1 MAQEIPLLRK
11 SAYIFLSLA
20 GMLFSANT
28 PAGEIHI
35 AVASNFSATMRLLA
49 ERFEAQSDHRVVL
62 LPGSTGKHFAQIMH
76 GAPFDTFF
84 AADVKR
90 PERLEAEGRIIPG
103 SRFSYAIGKLVL
115 WSPDPELVDGDG
127 AVLESGTFRRLA
139 IANPRLAP
147 YGRAAQQFLESRGIW
162 ESLQPRLVRGE
173 NISQAFQFV
182 ASGNAELGLVALSQL
197 MQSGRPMAGSSWQVP
212 EKLHSPIE
220 QQAVLL
226 SDSAAAF
233 DFMRFVKS
241 EPARAIIRDA
251 GYGIP

>member
-1 MAQEIPLLRK
+1 MVPGIPLLRIT
-11 SAYIFLSLA
+11 STLLLFLA
-20 GMLFSANT
+20 GLVFPGKALT
-28 PAGEIHI
+28 GEIHV
-35 AVASNFSATMRLLA
+35 AVASNFTATMRLLA
-49 ERFEAQSDHRVVL
+49 ARFEAQSDHVVVL
-62 LPGSTGKHFAQIMH
+62 LPGSTGKHFTQIMN
-76 GAPFDTFF
+76 GAPFDAFF

-115 WSPDPELVDGDG
+115 WSPDPELVDRDG

-147 YGRAAQQFLESRGIW
+147 YGRAAQQFLESRGILK
-162 ESLQPRLVRGE
+162 SLQPKLVRGE

-197 MQSGRPMAGSSWQVP
+197 MQSGTQPAGSRWQVP
-212 EKLHSPIE
+212 GTLHAPIE

-226 SDSAAAF
+226 SDSKAAA
-233 DFMRFVKS
+233 DFMKFAKS
-241 EPARAIIRDA
+241 ESARAIIRNS

>member
-1 MAQEIPLLRK
+1 MAQGTPVLRTT
-11 SAYIFLSLA
+11 AYLFFFLAAFLPTGNLKA
-20 GMLFSANT
+20 E
-28 PAGEIHI
+28 EIHI

-49 ERFEAQSDHRVVL
+49 ERFEAQSDHRVIL
-62 LPGSTGKHFAQIMH
+62 LPGSTGKHFAQIVN
-76 GAPFDTFF
+76 GAPFDAFF

-127 AVLESGTFRRLA
+127 AVLESGSFRRFA

-173 NISQAFQFV
+173 NIGQAFQFV

-197 MQSGRPMAGSSWQVP
+197 MQSGREPAGSRWQVP
-212 EKLHSPIE
+212 EKLHAPIE

-226 SDSAAAF
+226 SDSAAAA
-233 DFMRFVKS
+233 DFMRFAKS
-241 EPARAIIRDA
+241 EPARAIIRDS

>member
-1 MAQEIPLLRK
+1 MLRTT
-11 SAYIFLSLA
+11 AYLFFFLAAFLPTGNLKA
-20 GMLFSANT
+20 E
-28 PAGEIHI
+28 EIHI

-49 ERFEAQSDHRVVL
+49 ERFEAQSDHRVIL
-62 LPGSTGKHFAQIMH
+62 LPGSTGKHFAQIVN
-76 GAPFDTFF
+76 GAPFDAFF

-147 YGRAAQQFLESRGIW
+147 YGRAAQQFLESRGIR
-162 ESLQPRLVRGE
+162 ESLRPKLVRGE
-173 NISQAFQFV
+173 NIGQAFQFV

-197 MQSGRPMAGSSWQVP
+197 MQSGREPAGSRWQVP
-212 EKLHSPIE
+212 EKLHAPIE

-226 SDSAAAF
+226 SDSAAAA
-233 DFMRFVKS
+233 DFMRFAKS
-241 EPARAIIRDA
+241 EPARAIIRDS